1 MTLLVAHAVARVLA
15 GVVAAGG
22 ILAVFVIV
30 GGRVW
35 RGLAVFVL
43 GTCACQDDG
52 ENEENADAHD
62 SAFSRARDD
71 AWANDALCS
80 RWLCAKSDG
89 RPGSALPNGAAVT
102 SPVTRRRKREETFTA
117 NFCAHRCESL
127 CLCSKRGG
135 GEEAAALLA
144 IAVTH

>member
-1 MTLLVAHAVARVLA
+1 MRTIPCFSARRAAADLPLRAIALFGCTAMRLLPILERNDIPRRLLPA
-15 GVVAAGG
+15 GHN
-22 ILAVFVIV
+22 
-30 GGRVW
+30 
-35 RGLAVFVL
+35 
-43 GTCACQDDG
+43 G

-102 SPVTRRRKREETFTA
+102 SPLRRIPGKREKSV
-117 NFCAHRCESL
+117 H
-127 CLCSKRGG
+127 
-135 GEEAAALLA
+135 GELVEA
-144 IAVTH
+144 